1 MQNAIGNNK
10 NGLNA
15 IWFYGCRRTPH
26 RSPMYFNLSGS
37 CMNTIAF
44 IAPNKK
50 LFDSVC
56 RVVEEEKYPITVL
69 MGDMETGVEQTQKAL
84 QEGAK
89 IIISRGGTALNI
101 GNALNIEVISVR
113 PSSHS
118 VFDYLYNNTTEKTRI
133 AFVGF
138 SPFIKIC
145 RPICDILHREYKEF
159 EISNPGVAGLIM
171 DQVLA
176 WKPDVVVGDT
186 ISVRWASSKDFKIHL
201 VESNRDSIIDACEQ
215 AILVR
220 NNLNKHI
227 AAANKLAVVL
237 NCAQE
242 GALLVNTEGFI
253 EEVNQQ
259 SCLLLQKEREAL
271 LNTSVHAIFTSEEL
285 SSAIRSGT
293 KLTSIVSVNGTDF
306 AVDTVISPP
315 YLEANS
321 IVLLFQRVEHILQ
334 KENIVRQ
341 KLRESGFIA
350 KYTFSDI
357 IHASATMQQ
366 TITKARQYAAATCSI
381 IIQGETGTGKELFA
395 QSIHNSSTLAKGPFV
410 AVNCGAIPK
419 DLLESELFGYA
430 PGAFTGAMRS
440 GKPGLFELSHGGTLF
455 LDEITEMDFFLQTRL
470 LRILQAREVM
480 RIGDNKV
487 IPINVR
493 VIAATNRNPAEEV
506 AAGRLRADLYYRLNV
521 LDLKVP
527 PLRDRQEDIPLLFN
541 NFVRQYAKQ
550 YTTAAPKAGKD
561 LQHWL
566 SAYSWPGNVR
576 ELENLAEKFII
587 LRGDI
592 SCETIT
598 AQPVRS
604 GAEIA
609 LHEGDGRL
617 DTVIGNYIHMVID
630 QCEGKIARAAQKL
643 DVDRNTV
650 KRWLARCPTK
660 KE

>member
-1 MQNAIGNNK
+1 
-10 NGLNA
+10 
-15 IWFYGCRRTPH
+15 
-26 RSPMYFNLSGS
+26 
-37 CMNTIAF
+37 
-44 IAPNKK
+44 
-50 LFDSVC
+50 
-56 RVVEEEKYPITVL
+56 
-69 MGDMETGVEQTQKAL
+69 L

-89 IIISRGGTALNI
+89 IIVSRGGTALHI
-101 GNALNIEVISVR
+101 GNTLNIEVISVR
-113 PSSHS
+113 PSSYS
-118 VFDYLYNNTTEKTRI
+118 VFDYIYNNTTEKTRI

-138 SPFIKIC
+138 SPFIKTC
-145 RPICDILHREYKEF
+145 RPICDILHREYQEF

-186 ISVRWASSKDFKIHL
+186 ISVRWASSKDIKIHL
-201 VESNRDSIIDACEQ
+201 VESNRDSIVDACEQ

-227 AAANKLAVVL
+227 AAANKLTVVL

-259 SCLLLQKEREAL
+259 GCLLLQKEREEL
-271 LNTSVHAIFTSEEL
+271 LNTSVHSIFTSEEL
-285 SSAIRSGT
+285 SAAIRSCT
-293 KLTSIVSVNGTDF
+293 KLTTSIVSINGTDF

-334 KENIVRQ
+334 KENSVRQ

-357 IHASATMQQ
+357 IHASSAMQQ
-366 TITKARQYAAATCSI
+366 TIAKARQYAAATCSI

-395 QSIHNSSTLAKGPFV
+395 QSIHNASTLAKGPFV

-541 NFVRQYAKQ
+541 NFIRQYAKQ
-550 YTTAAPKAGKD
+550 YGTPAPKAGKD
-561 LQHWL
+561 ILRWL

-587 LRGDI
+587 LRGEI
-592 SCETIT
+592 SCETI
-598 AQPVRS
+598 AQPARR
-604 GAEIA
+604 GDEIA
-609 LHEGDGRL
+609 LAEGDGRL
-617 DTVIGNYIHMVID
+617 DTVIGNYIHMVIG

-650 KRWLARCPTK
+650 KRWLARCPVQK
-660 KE
+660 D

>member
-1 MQNAIGNNK
+1 MLK
-10 NGLNA
+10 H
-15 IWFYGCRRTPH
+15 CRTAPPFR
-26 RSPMYFNLSGS
+26 NQQGS
-37 CMNTIAF
+37 HMNTIAF

-56 RVVEEEKYPITVL
+56 RVIDEEKYPISVL
-69 MGDMETGVEQTQKAL
+69 LGDMETGVEQTQKAL

-89 IIISRGGTALNI
+89 IIISRGGTALHI
-101 GNALNIEVISVR
+101 GNTLGIEVISVR

-118 VFDYLYNNTTEKTRI
+118 VFDYIYNNTTESTRI

-145 RPICDILHREYKEF
+145 RPICDILHREYQEF

-176 WKPDVVVGDT
+176 WKPDVVIGDT
-186 ISVRWASSKDFKIHL
+186 ISVRWASSKDIKIHL
-201 VESNRDSIIDACEQ
+201 VESNRDSIVDACEQ

-227 AAANKLAVVL
+227 AAANKLTVVL

-242 GALLVNTEGFI
+242 GALLVNTEGLV

-259 SCLLLQKEREAL
+259 GCLLLQKERDEL
-271 LNTSVHAIFTSEEL
+271 LGASVHGIFASEEL
-285 SSAIRSGT
+285 SAAIRSGT
-293 KLTSIVSVNGTDF
+293 KLSTCVVSVNGTDF
-306 AVDTVISPP
+306 AVDMVISPP

-334 KENIVRQ
+334 KENSVRL

-357 IHASATMQQ
+357 IHASAAMQQ
-366 TITKARQYAAATCSI
+366 TITKARQYANAACSI

-395 QSIHNSSTLAKGPFV
+395 QSIHNASPLAKGPFV

-440 GKPGLFELSHGGTLF
+440 GKAGLFELSHGGTLF

-470 LRILQAREVM
+470 LRILQAKEVM

-487 IPINVR
+487 IPVTVR
-493 VIAATNRNPAEEV
+493 VIAATNRTPPEEV
-506 AAGRLRADLYYRLNV
+506 AAGRLRADLFYRLNV

-527 PLRDRQEDIPLLFN
+527 PLRERMEDIPLLFSY
-541 NFVRQYAKQ
+541 FVRHYAKQ
-550 YTTAAPKAGKD
+550 YGAAAPKADKELLRRLPG
-561 LQHWL
+561 
-566 SAYSWPGNVR
+566 YSWPGNVR
-576 ELENLAEKFII
+576 ELENLAEKFVI

-592 SCETIT
+592 SGEPLST
-598 AQPVRS
+598 PS
-604 GAEIA
+604 LPHGEEIA
-609 LHEGDGRL
+609 LAEGDGRL
-617 DTVIGNYIHMVID
+617 DTVIGNYIRMVID
-630 QCEGKIARAAQKL
+630 QCDGKISRAAQKL

-650 KRWLARCPTK
+650 KRWLAKSPA
-660 KE
+660 

>member
-1 MQNAIGNNK
+1 
-10 NGLNA
+10 
-15 IWFYGCRRTPH
+15 
-26 RSPMYFNLSGS
+26 
-37 CMNTIAF
+37 MNTIAF
-44 IAPNKK
+44 IAPNRK

-69 MGDMETGVEQTQKAL
+69 LGDMETGVEQTQKAL

-89 IIISRGGTALNI
+89 IIISRGGTALHI
-101 GNALNIEVISVR
+101 GNSLNIEVISVR
-113 PSSHS
+113 PSSLS

-186 ISVRWASSKDFKIHL
+186 LSVRWASSRDIKIHL

-227 AAANKLAVVL
+227 AAANKLTVVL

-259 SCLLLQKEREAL
+259 GCLLLQKEREAL

-293 KLTSIVSVNGTDF
+293 KLTTSIVSVNGTDF

-334 KENIVRQ
+334 KENSVRQ

-357 IHASATMQQ
+357 IHASAAMQQ

-395 QSIHNSSTLAKGPFV
+395 QSIHNASTLAKGPFV

-440 GKPGLFELSHGGTLF
+440 GKSGLFELSHGGTLF

-470 LRILQAREVM
+470 LRILQAKEVM

-493 VIAATNRNPAEEV
+493 VIAATNRNPTEEV

-550 YTTAAPKAGKD
+550 YATTAPKVAKD

-566 SAYSWPGNVR
+566 SVYSWPGNVR

-592 SCETIT
+592 SCETIAT
-598 AQPVRS
+598 QQPMRC

-609 LHEGDGRL
+609 LSEGDGRL

-650 KRWLARCPTK
+650 KRWLARCPSR